1 MDNLLPQSAS
11 GGGSAGLLPPRRRN
25 GLPVEESE
33 RRRGD
38 AELLDRVRI
47 QHQLQLSAN
56 GAATEPPAS
65 TPLSGASEGCATGK
79 GPLPCLEYQVLAS
92 RLVGSAVPLLKK
104 LLRTG
109 SIKKQLLTRRLPNN
123 LTSDDYERLH
133 TSKAARDELA
143 LIIVAN
149 GEEYFRLTVIPQG
162 KWDADGGA
170 SLETYFVNGCLF
182 KFADSVRAWKKD
194 HPEWAGTMPAD
205 DRQDRSEVEEIAD
218 LRSGDMIKAIED
230 RDIIRRLSATAP
242 PPVKLIMQL
251 MLEDLTFAEIGERLD
266 LSARAV
272 EGRLH
277 RFRTQVKKDIRTG
290 RFDLPLGL
298 VSRDAA

>member
-1 MDNLLPQSAS
+1 
-11 GGGSAGLLPPRRRN
+11 
-25 GLPVEESE
+25 
-33 RRRGD
+33 
-38 AELLDRVRI
+38 
-47 QHQLQLSAN
+47 
-56 GAATEPPAS
+56 
-65 TPLSGASEGCATGK
+65 
-79 GPLPCLEYQVLAS
+79 
-92 RLVGSAVPLLKK
+92 
-104 LLRTG
+104 
-109 SIKKQLLTRRLPNN
+109 
-123 LTSDDYERLH
+123 
-133 TSKAARDELA
+133 
-143 LIIVAN
+143 
-149 GEEYFRLTVIPQG
+149 
-162 KWDADGGA
+162 
-170 SLETYFVNGCLF
+170 
-182 KFADSVRAWKKD
+182 
-194 HPEWAGTMPAD
+194 MPAD